1 MKPFCFRSV
10 KHKLN
15 STVIICLAI
24 SIMLGGLKTDPAAAK
39 DFTLTLNK
47 RIEHSTNAF
56 YNVHAYYST
65 IKVTQDYFIIS
76 IRPTLSGTS
85 FYEFTVGNLIPVKV
99 EGYTLGTDTEKIFSV
114 YVPRQ
119 YKRLYI
125 KGVNKFG
132 QDTYLDLTPYDKFV
146 KARTGRKGLGDSE
159 KPKIY
164 LTSPSIKN
172 RLYRTQELYITIQG
186 KVTDNLGILGFK
198 INDKKVTLAESG
210 LFKKRIKLKLGK
222 NSVLFKATDV
232 NNNSTTADFVV
243 IRDEIIEET
252 EFSDVDFPKPLKN
265 KNKNAIA
272 VVFGIE
278 NYRNAP
284 SVTHAINDAD
294 IFREYLIKRFGFQ
307 RQNIYLRLD
316 EQASKAEFDKVFS
329 ENGWISRHATPKTD
343 VIIYYAGHGAPDIKS
358 RKSFLI
364 PHDGDPNYSSQT
376 GYSTSKLYENLGKIK
391 AKSITVILDSC
402 FSGISRDNKPLLAQT
417 RDLSLVPIKSTVP
430 ANIIVFSAATGS
442 EISSGF
448 DKKSHGIFT
457 YYFLKGL
464 SGDADQNH
472 DRKITAEEMQSFL
485 SAKVSVKARTMGR
498 EQHPQLLGVNKNRV
512 LLSY

>member
-1 MKPFCFRSV
+1 FNIGR
-10 KHKLN
+10 
-15 STVIICLAI
+15 AI
-24 SIMLGGLKTDPAAAK
+24 G
-39 DFTLTLNK
+39 
-47 RIEHSTNAF
+47 
-56 YNVHAYYST
+56 
-65 IKVTQDYFIIS
+65 
-76 IRPTLSGTS
+76 GTS
-85 FYEFTVGNLIPVKV
+85 NNGSYGRLKINPDSFILEIKPVPKTSYNEFTVENLIPVEV
-99 EGYTLGTDTEKIFSV
+99 RGYTLGTKTDKTFLIII
-114 YVPRQ
+114 PRQ
-119 YKRLYI
+119 YKKLFIRGI
-125 KGVNKFG
+125 DKFG
-132 QDTYLDLTPYDKFV
+132 NDAVLDLSVYDKYV

-164 LTSPSIKN
+164 LSSPTIKN
-172 RLYRTQELYITIQG
+172 RLHRTEELYITVQG
-186 KVTDNLGILGFK
+186 KVTDNLGILSLNVN
-198 INDKKVTLAESG
+198 NDKTPITGNG

-222 NSVLFKATDV
+222 NSILVKATDV
-232 NNNSTTADFVV
+232 NSNTATADFVV
-243 IRDEIIEET
+243 IRDELIEEV

-265 KNKNAIA
+265 KNKDAIA

-329 ENGWISRHATPKTD
+329 VNGWISRHSTPKTD

-364 PHDGDPNYSSQT
+364 PHDGDPNYSSIT

-402 FSGISRDNKPLLAQT
+402 FSGMSRDNKPLLAQA
-417 RDLSLVPIKSTVP
+417 RDLSLLPIKSNVP

-448 DKKSHGIFT
+448 DKKSHGLFT

-464 SGDADQNH
+464 SGDADQNR
-472 DRKITAEEMQSFL
+472 DRKITANEMQSFL
-485 SAKVSVKARTMGR
+485 SAKVSVKARMTGR
-498 EQHPQLLGVNKNRV
+498 EQHPQLLGANTNRV